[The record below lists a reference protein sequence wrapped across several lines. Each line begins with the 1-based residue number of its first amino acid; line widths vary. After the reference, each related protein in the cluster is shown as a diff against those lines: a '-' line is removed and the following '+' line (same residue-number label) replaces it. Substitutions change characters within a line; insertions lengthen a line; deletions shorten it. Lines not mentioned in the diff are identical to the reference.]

1 MLGHLL
7 SFEPEPLDQAALSF
21 VDDDKASPQQ
31 ILNAKITTDEWLRNM
46 GADQPAAL
54 DPAYESALAVHAFGA
69 VTGATPAESPEEVKK
84 NVLALRTPEAVRKTV
99 AMLTEYEW
107 QFVNQAQEI
116 RSYIVTK
123 LIDETKDKKAEVRLK
138 ALKLLG
144 DVTEVAL
151 FTQRTEVV
159 TRDLSDE
166 QITAEIN
173 KRLEKLTFNPDTPLV
188 ERVDTE
194 VDDV

>member
-1 MLGHLL
+1 
-7 SFEPEPLDQAALSF
+7 
-21 VDDDKASPQQ
+21 
-31 ILNAKITTDEWLRNM
+31 
-46 GADQPAAL
+46 
-54 DPAYESALAVHAFGA
+54 VHAFGT
-69 VTGATPAESPEEVKK
+69 VTGATPAASQEEVRK

-107 QFVNQAQEI
+107 QFVSQAQEI
-116 RSYIVTK
+116 RSYIVAK

-166 QITAEIN
+166 QITAEIH
-173 KRLEKLTFNPDTPLV
+173 KRLEKLTLNPDTPLV

-194 VDDV
+194 VDDQ